1 MPKKPTPKREKDV
14 LTPHT
19 RQILIEL
26 YATGLFTRKN
36 LSDACEL
43 TPKAIW
49 DAVRP
54 RKPKRNNKR
63 RERRKVS

>member
-43 TPKAIW
+43 TPRAIW

-54 RKPKRNNKR
+54 RKPKPR
-63 RERRKVS
+63 RVAVNSSKVS